1 MHWKYVV
8 QKKEENMASGGTMRI
23 KETIEQMLPM
33 QWEDAEHKVHEHAQK
48 SFRSKQ

>member
-23 KETIEQMLPM
+23 KETIEKMLPM